1 MKISILLATYN
12 GEKYL
17 SEQIDSILKQTY
29 QNFMLYISDDKSCD
43 NTMNILN
50 EYKNKYPDK
59 IVILKNDKASGSSKG
74 NFLHL
79 LEEVTS
85 DLYFFCDQDDVWTDN
100 HLEIFIKKYNNLSE
114 NERDKPL
121 LFHSDLK
128 VVDASLNIV
137 ANSFLSYAKLP
148 HNPRKRFYY
157 LGNNVTGCVCM
168 INNALKN
175 LVLKDKSLLMNN
187 IQKIPMHDHF
197 FSFISVIFGK
207 KYFLKQKTNLYRQHE
222 KNVLGADAYS
232 LKNNVKKIVSKEK
245 HMQFIAQNNRILN
258 ESKNFVEFF
267 LLYFN
272 ENLGKKEK
280 QIMTDYINIHK
291 KNKVSRIIFLIKYGI
306 LRKGFF
312 KNLVLFSFI

>member
-1 MKISILLATYN
+1 
-12 GEKYL
+12 
-17 SEQIDSILKQTY
+17 
-29 QNFMLYISDDKSCD
+29 
-43 NTMNILN
+43 
-50 EYKNKYPDK
+50 
-59 IVILKNDKASGSSKG
+59 
-74 NFLHL
+74 
-79 LEEVTS
+79 
-85 DLYFFCDQDDVWTDN
+85 
-100 HLEIFIKKYNNLSE
+100 
-114 NERDKPL
+114 
-121 LFHSDLK
+121 
-128 VVDASLNIV
+128 
-137 ANSFLSYAKLP
+137 
-148 HNPRKRFYY
+148 
-157 LGNNVTGCVCM
+157 
-168 INNALKN
+168 
-175 LVLKDKSLLMNN
+175 
-187 IQKIPMHDHF
+187 
-197 FSFISVIFGK
+197 
-207 KYFLKQKTNLYRQHE
+207 LYRQHE